1 MVKLH
6 SSACIDAPAAQV
18 WTHLARLEDIQL
30 WSDAVVSA
38 RCNGPI
44 SRGIGAERTC
54 DLGGNRTISERWVA
68 WDEGRSFQYE
78 GMGLPMVKRAVNRWS
93 VLPQG
98 DRALL
103 TSEAEVEFTGGLFG
117 KLLGLVMAPVMRRI
131 AAGALASFKYLVEN
145 GQPYTG
151 NAAKLPRPAPTC

>member
-54 DLGGNRTISERWVA
+54 DLGV
-68 WDEGRSFQYE
+68 
-78 GMGLPMVKRAVNRWS
+78 
-93 VLPQG
+93 
-98 DRALL
+98 
-103 TSEAEVEFTGGLFG
+103 TGPS
-117 KLLGLVMAPVMRRI
+117 AN
-131 AAGALASFKYLVEN
+131 AG
-145 GQPYTG
+145 
-151 NAAKLPRPAPTC
+151 

>member
-1 MVKLH
+1 
-6 SSACIDAPAAQV
+6 
-18 WTHLARLEDIQL
+18 
-30 WSDAVVSA
+30 
-38 RCNGPI
+38 
-44 SRGIGAERTC
+44 
-54 DLGGNRTISERWVA
+54 
-68 WDEGRSFQYE
+68 
-78 GMGLPMVKRAVNRWS
+78 MVKRAVNRWS